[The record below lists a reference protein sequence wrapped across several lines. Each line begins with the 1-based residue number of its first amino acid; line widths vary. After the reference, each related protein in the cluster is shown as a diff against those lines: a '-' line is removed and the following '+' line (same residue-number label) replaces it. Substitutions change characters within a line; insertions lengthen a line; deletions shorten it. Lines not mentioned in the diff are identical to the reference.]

1 MSTSAAAVASITD
14 FEPPIFGGPAVADPR
29 GRARQLRPVPQPE
42 ILAIDPRP
50 LLRSGLARVAH
61 RALGCGAQA
70 LPGIEQAYA
79 AARSGGAPRA
89 VLIGIRSGDDADLL
103 VSRARELGAPVV
115 LVLESDDPALARDAI
130 AAHADAYLLADEVD
144 AESIRTAVAAADS
157 ADLEG
162 PLIPE
167 RMRDRVEQD
176 QAVTAI
182 TARCLE
188 VLEALSDGLHD
199 HEIARL
205 LGISTSA
212 VRKHIAGAQ
221 ERLQARTRT
230 QVIAIA
236 ARNGLL

>member
-14 FEPPIFGGPAVADPR
+14 FDQPIFGGPTVAGARDR
-29 GRARQLRPVPQPE
+29 TRQLRPVPQPE
-42 ILAIDPRP
+42 IYAIDARP

-70 LPGIEQAYA
+70 LAGLEQAYA
-79 AARSGGAPRA
+79 ASRSNGPPRA
-89 VLIGIRSGDDADLL
+89 VLIGVRSGDDPDLL

-115 LVLESDDPALARDAI
+115 LVLESGDAALARDAI
-130 AAHADAYLLADEVD
+130 AAQADAYLLADELD
-144 AESIRTAVAAADS
+144 AEGIRATVAAVESGDVES
-157 ADLEG
+157 
-162 PLIPE
+162 PIPE
-167 RMRDRVEQD
+167 RIRDRAEQE

-188 VLEALSDGLHD
+188 VLQALSDGLHD
-199 HEIARL
+199 HEIARR

-230 QVIAIA
+230 QVVAIA